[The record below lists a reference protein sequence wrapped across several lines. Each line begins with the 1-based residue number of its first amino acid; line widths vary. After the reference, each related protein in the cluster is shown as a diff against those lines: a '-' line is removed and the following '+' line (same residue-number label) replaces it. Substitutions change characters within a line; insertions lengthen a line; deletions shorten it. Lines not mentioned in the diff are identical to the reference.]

1 MTLAKYI
8 FFIHVSVYEYDMEV
22 SLSIE
27 GLMLL
32 VVEREFDLGGKW
44 KEESG
49 MILAVVMM
57 IKAQKKMRRMRYENL
72 ISGESGRSRDD
83 SAS

>member
-32 VVEREFDLGGKW
+32 VVEREFDLWGKW
-44 KEESG
+44 KEQG
-49 MILAVVMM
+49 
-57 IKAQKKMRRMRYENL
+57 
-72 ISGESGRSRDD
+72 
-83 SAS
+83 